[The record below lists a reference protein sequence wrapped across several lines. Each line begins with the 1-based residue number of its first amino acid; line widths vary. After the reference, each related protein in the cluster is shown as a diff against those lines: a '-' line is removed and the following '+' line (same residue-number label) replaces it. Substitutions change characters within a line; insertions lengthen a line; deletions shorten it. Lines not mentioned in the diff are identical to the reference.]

1 MELREGGEKKENDNI
16 MLLSHNTCED
26 RGYRICIESY

>member
-1 MELREGGEKKENDNI
+1 

-26 RGYRICIESY
+26 RGYRICIESYWKVGKGGWEVNS